1 MAKSKFEVG
10 GWVDYRLS
18 ISRVG
23 KEGITLSF
31 PDGTKKT
38 VKLEDDDI
46 LKVHPAPKE
55 RGGKIGTSKW
65 AKLMGD
71 ND

>member
-38 VKLEDDDI
+38 VKPEDEDI
-46 LKVHPAPKE
+46 LKVHPAPRE
-55 RGGKIGTSKW
+55 RGEKIGTSKW
-65 AKLMGD
+65 AKLFED
-71 ND
+71 KE